1 VGYQVLDHFYTPR
14 CIELAKQT
22 IQKIA
27 VLPRKISFAIHQDA
41 TVRVLGGYS
50 LLVLAR

>member
-1 VGYQVLDHFYTPR
+1 MDFLQAVSTLYR
-14 CIELAKQT
+14 CESIGRT
-22 IQKIA
+22 IQKIV
-27 VLPRKISFAIHQDA
+27 VLPRKTGFAIHQDL